1 MPTPQPKSV
10 FASKTVWGSIFT
22 TIAAIAPI
30 LGEAYDRHS
39 ISGQEAAQIVVILA
53 GAAATVVGRVQ
64 SEAPL
69 YTPDWLPGPDKKD
82 LIDSPPATQSSNLDS
97 LN

>member
-1 MPTPQPKSV
+1 MPTLQPKSV

-30 LGEAYDRHS
+30 VGDAYDQHS
-39 ISGQEAAQIVVILA
+39 ISGKEVAQIVVILA
-53 GAAATVVGRVQ
+53 GTAATVVGRVQ

-82 LIDSPPATQSSNLDS
+82 FVD
-97 LN
+97 